1 MKNWSSSNNTVLQYL
16 KSKIFMSNLR
26 IQVWQWILV
35 VSSLILIWQF
45 IIFSF
50 SLRKFFKTYLFGNII
65 QLTDERLDQFL
76 QKHTQKSAFDLKSI
90 LIFLLM
96 EKWYLK
102 ENIFLFCLHWFRWFL
117 LRILSFHIS
126 HATILKIIF
135 FFSGK
140 FNLSE

>member
-76 QKHTQKSAFDLKSI
+76 QKHTQKKCIRLEKYLNFFVDGKMIPKRKYFFILSTLIS
-90 LIFLLM
+90 LIFI
-96 EKWYLK
+96 
-102 ENIFLFCLHWFRWFL
+102 ENFKLSYFTCNYFENYFL
-117 LRILSFHIS
+117 LFR
-126 HATILKIIF
+126 
-135 FFSGK
+135 
-140 FNLSE
+140 